1 MGVFP
6 ARLDAI
12 QELLGAAGGA
22 AADHHSLETES
33 AGAGV
38 NFLLN

>member
-1 MGVFP
+1 MGVFQ

-12 QELLGAAGGA
+12 QELLGANDE
-22 AADHHSLETES
+22 AADRRLEIEI

>member
-1 MGVFP
+1 MDVFP

-12 QELLGAAGGA
+12 QELLGTGEA
-22 AADHHSLETES
+22 AADHHNLETES
-33 AGAGV
+33 AGVGV

>member
-12 QELLGAAGGA
+12 QELGAAGEA
-22 AADHHSLETES
+22 AADHHSLETI

>member
-12 QELLGAAGGA
+12 QELLGAAGEA
-22 AADHHSLETES
+22 AADHHSLETS